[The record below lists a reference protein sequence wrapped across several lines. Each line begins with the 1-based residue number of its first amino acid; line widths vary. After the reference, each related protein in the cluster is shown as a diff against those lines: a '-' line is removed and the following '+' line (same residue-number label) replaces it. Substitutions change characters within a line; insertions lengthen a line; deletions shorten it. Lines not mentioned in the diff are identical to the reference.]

1 MQSLSGLDKAL
12 TRCSMILIYPSHF
25 RSCSQSDMLDKIRIA
40 QELAGDVDDVRLAI
54 GEDLAVSA
62 CGDRSISF
70 GHVARTS

>member
-1 MQSLSGLDKAL
+1 
-12 TRCSMILIYPSHF
+12 
-25 RSCSQSDMLDKIRIA
+25 MLDKIRIA

-70 GHVARTS
+70 GHAARTS